1 MEYPLLE
8 ALKENVART
17 LNEYGV
23 TWSSRSDPAVPLHWV
38 VRVPRNL
45 PVPSLHQAIQ
55 ARITLADAHI
65 QWARGDPVSGNVRL
79 EIGRQD
85 SVLFVI
91 DLIAG
96 GAGERNEGRIA
107 LIIDDFGDRWNRFTE
122 RFLELGADITISVIP
137 GQKMSREVARQVTER
152 RFELIL
158 HLPMEPLDR
167 SIRSDDF
174 MILEGMAGRRIRDIL
189 QGSLDDVPGVQGVNN
204 HMGSRVTSNQETM
217 ERFLTELKAL
227 NLFFVDSRTTASSLG
242 YSLAQTMGIPSIQ
255 RDVFIDV
262 GEDEESIRRSLWE
275 LARLSGERGYAVGIG
290 HCRKMT
296 LAVLEEEISRIQ
308 ARGYRFVPV
317 SRLVH

>member
-1 MEYPLLE
+1 VEYPLLE
-8 ALKENVART
+8 ALKENVAET
-17 LNEYGV
+17 LSEYGV
-23 TWSSRSDPAVPLHWV
+23 TWSTGSDPTVPLHWV

-55 ARITLADAHI
+55 ARIALIDARV
-65 QWARGDPVSGNVRL
+65 QWARGDPVSGNVKM
-79 EIGRQD
+79 EIGRRD

-96 GAGERNEGRIA
+96 GAGERNEGLIA
-107 LIIDDFGDRWNRFTE
+107 LIIDDFGDRWNSFIE
-122 RFLELGADITISVIP
+122 RFFELGADITVSVIP
-137 GQKMSREVARQVTER
+137 GQKMSREVARRVMER

-158 HLPMEPLDR
+158 HLPMEPLDQ

-174 MILEGMAGRRIRDIL
+174 MIMQGMSGRRIRDIL
-189 QGSLDDVPGVQGVNN
+189 QRSLDGVPGVLGINN
-204 HMGSRVTSNQETM
+204 HMGSRTTSDQETM
-217 ERFLTELKAL
+217 ERFLAEVKAL

-242 YSLAQTMGIPSIQ
+242 YTLAQTMGVPSIQ

-262 GEDEESIRRSLWE
+262 NNDEESIRRSLWE
-275 LARLSGERGYAVGIG
+275 LARLSGTRGYAVGIG
-290 HCRKMT
+290 HCRRKT
-296 LAVLEEEISRIQ
+296 LAVLEEEVSKIQ